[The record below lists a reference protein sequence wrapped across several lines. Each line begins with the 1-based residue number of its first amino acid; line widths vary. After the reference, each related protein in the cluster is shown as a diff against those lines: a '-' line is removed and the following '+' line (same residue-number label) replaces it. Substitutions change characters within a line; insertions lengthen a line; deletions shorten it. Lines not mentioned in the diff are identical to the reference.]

1 MLQSVFSKKMTATV
15 FLICVKKEEEE
26 ACKKTSRSFSHS
38 LYMHIYIKRK
48 KKAFKTR
55 ALDPTLKLKKT
66 LLPNDE
72 IKEKYYNSACENQ
85 IYTSLPIHSVKFTR
99 VPYLIYILH
108 KQIVSWTLKLER
120 KL

>member
-1 MLQSVFSKKMTATV
+1 LRKKRRRRSLQKNFSL
-15 FLICVKKEEEE
+15 FL
-26 ACKKTSRSFSHS
+26 SFSLHA
-38 LYMHIYIKRK
+38 YIYIKRK